1 MRLEISGKITD
12 KTDRS
17 NTRSIF
23 IRTNELLKW
32 FDPGQHAIPTKL
44 FFSFLDGIINMQN
57 SSSYLLLMPF
67 SNGILMHDNVNY
79 LRNIAFT
86 YLESGSD
93 KFAELGRVS

>member
-12 KTDRS
+12 KSDKNKTDPS

-44 FFSFLDGIINMQN
+44 FFSFLDGIINTYAKQFE
-57 SSSYLLLMPF
+57 LF
-67 SNGILMHDNVNY
+67 
-79 LRNIAFT
+79 IADAIFKWD
-86 YLESGSD
+86 SH
-93 KFAELGRVS
+93 AW

>member
-1 MRLEISGKITD
+1 
-12 KTDRS
+12 
-17 NTRSIF
+17 
-23 IRTNELLKW
+23 
-32 FDPGQHAIPTKL
+32 
-44 FFSFLDGIINMQN
+44 MQN